1 MKIGFVGAGKVGFS
15 LGKYFVNKD
24 LTVIGYYSRN
34 LESSKDAAEFT
45 SSRYFSSIKDLL
57 KECDTIFITTVDDA
71 VKDVWNDIQMWSIK
85 NKIIC
90 HCSGSLSSKVFSN
103 IDSYDSY
110 GYSIH
115 PMFAFSDKYNSYK
128 KLNEAFFTIEGSKE
142 KLNKIVDLLNILGN
156 EFKIISSEDKVKY
169 HAASVFVSNHVLA
182 LMKEGVKLLID
193 CGFQEEEAIKA
204 LYPLMLNNVKNIKLG
219 FINSLT
225 GPLERGDE
233 LTVKKH
239 LECLECD
246 EKELY
251 KILSRKLLE
260 IAKTKNMNRDYKKIE
275 DMIGE

>member
-1 MKIGFVGAGKVGFS
+1 MKIGFVGAGKVGFT
-15 LGKYFVNKD
+15 LGKYFGNKG
-24 LTVIGYYSRN
+24 LSIIGYYSRQ
-34 LESSKDAAEFT
+34 LESAKEAAEFT
-45 SSRYFSSIKDLL
+45 NSKYFISIKDLL

-71 VKDVWNDIQMWSIK
+71 VECVWNDIQKSSIK

-142 KLNKIVDLLNILGN
+142 KLNMIVDLLNILGN

-169 HAASVFVSNHVLA
+169 HAASVFVSNHILA
-182 LMKEGVKLLID
+182 LMKEGVELLGD

-204 LYPLMLNNVKNIKLG
+204 LYPLMLNNVKNIESGLT
-219 FINSLT
+219 NSLT

-233 LTVKKH
+233 LTLKKH
-239 LECLECD
+239 IECLNYKD
-246 EKELY
+246 QELY
-251 KILSRKLLE
+251 KILSEKLLK
-260 IAKTKNMNRDYKKIE
+260 IAKKKNITRDYKKIE